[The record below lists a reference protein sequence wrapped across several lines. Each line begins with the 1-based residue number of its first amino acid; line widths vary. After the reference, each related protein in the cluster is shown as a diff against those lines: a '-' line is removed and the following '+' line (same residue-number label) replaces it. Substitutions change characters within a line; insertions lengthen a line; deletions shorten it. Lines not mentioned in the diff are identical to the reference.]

1 MAAEYLTTTDALVAL
16 NGSFPFNID
25 SFPCNTGNV
34 TPLASGIL
42 NLRGSSSG
50 RFARYNVRVQG
61 NVQIPEGGEV
71 TPIAVAIAVNGAAI
85 PESIAIV
92 TPAAEE
98 EYWHINTE
106 SVITVPCGCCV
117 TVSAL
122 YVDGTEDDP
131 ATTPTPSI
139 AVRRNASITVDRIA

>member
-1 MAAEYLTTTDALVAL
+1 MAEYLTTTDALVAL
-16 NGSFPFNID
+16 NNTIPFNSVSI
-25 SFPCNTGNV
+25 PCNTGNV
-34 TPLASGIL
+34 TPLAAGIL

-50 RFARYNVRVQG
+50 RFARYNVRVQA

-71 TPIAVAIAVNGAAI
+71 TPIAIAIAVNGAPI
-85 PESIAIV
+85 PESVAIV
-92 TPAAEE
+92 TPAMAE

-106 SVITVPCGCCV
+106 AVITVPCGCCV

-131 ATTPTPSI
+131 TTTPTPSI
-139 AVRRNASITVDRIA
+139 TVRRNASITVERIA